1 MAVCAWGSYQLLFA
15 LLNGSRMATV
25 LAILFAIIVYAVM
38 VLLTRTI
45 TKDEISRMPKGEK
58 IVRILDKFIK

>member
-1 MAVCAWGSYQLLFA
+1 
-15 LLNGSRMATV
+15 MATV

-45 TKDEISRMPKGEK
+45 TKDEISRKMCIRDRKRCWP
-58 IVRILDKFIK
+58 LA

>member
-1 MAVCAWGSYQLLFA
+1 
-15 LLNGSRMATV
+15 MATV